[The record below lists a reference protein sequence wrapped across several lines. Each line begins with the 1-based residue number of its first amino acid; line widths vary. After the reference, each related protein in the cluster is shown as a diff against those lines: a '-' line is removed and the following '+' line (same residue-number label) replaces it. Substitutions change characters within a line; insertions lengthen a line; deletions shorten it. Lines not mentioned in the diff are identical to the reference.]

1 MRKAKDPIQKA
12 RRQEDPASPLS
23 HLGIR
28 IRHARL
34 LRGMTLKVLAEAAQC
49 SESLLS
55 RIERNQT
62 MPSLAT
68 LHRLACALDSNVM
81 ELTQT
86 EAPRLEPVIRAGQH
100 PVVRFGGNRPGKPGI
115 RLERVVMPVRGQ
127 LLQADIHVLEAG
139 AASLDW
145 ITHAGEEVG
154 YVIEGELELGIG
166 SETYLLGPGD
176 TFYFPSDRPHSYRNP
191 GRAITRVFWSNTPT
205 TF

>member
-1 MRKAKDPIQKA
+1 MRNATEAVKKTKL
-12 RRQEDPASPLS
+12 QEQPSSPFS

-28 IRHARL
+28 IRHARM
-34 LRGMTLKVLAEAAQC
+34 LRGMTLKRLAETAQC

-68 LHRLACALDSNVM
+68 LHRLACALDSNVT
-81 ELTQT
+81 ELAQT
-86 EAPRLEPVIRAGQH
+86 DTPKDGPVIRAGQH
-100 PVVRFGGNRPGKPGI
+100 PVVRFGGQGPGRPGI
-115 RLERVVMPVRGQ
+115 RLERVVTPMRGQ

-139 AASLDW
+139 AASLEH

-166 SETYLLGPGD
+166 TETYLLGPGD

-191 GRAITRVFWSNTPT
+191 GRTVTRVFWSNTPA

>member
-1 MRKAKDPIQKA
+1 MRHA
-12 RRQEDPASPLS
+12 REPVLKSKPQEEALLPFL

-28 IRHARL
+28 IRHARM
-34 LRGMTLKVLAEAAQC
+34 LRGMTLKALAETARC

-81 ELTQT
+81 ELAQA
-86 EAPRLEPVIRAGQH
+86 EAPRAGPVIRAGEH
-100 PVVRFGGNRPGKPGI
+100 PVVRFGGQGPGRPGI
-115 RLERVVMPVRGQ
+115 RLERVVTPARGQ
-127 LLQADIHVLEAG
+127 LLQADIHILEAG
-139 AASLDW
+139 AASLEC

-166 SETYLLGPGD
+166 TETYLLGPGD
-176 TFYFPSDRPHSYRNP
+176 TFHFPSDRPHSYRNP
-191 GRAITRVFWSNTPT
+191 GRAVTRVFWSNTPA